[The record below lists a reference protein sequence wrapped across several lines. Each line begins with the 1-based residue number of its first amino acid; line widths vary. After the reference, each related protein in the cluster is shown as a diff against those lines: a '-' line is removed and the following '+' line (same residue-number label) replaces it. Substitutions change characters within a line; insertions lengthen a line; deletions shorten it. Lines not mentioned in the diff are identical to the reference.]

1 MKRFCFLLL
10 VMLAACVP
18 TTRYLPPDTPL
29 VYPTAYRS
37 LFSATLQELTA
48 AYVPDGLRRRTFA
61 ISQADPE
68 TGLITA
74 VRSERGPA
82 TTLNYRFPYRDDE
95 DEDDFPGGFPYGL
108 GFNLAIPVPV
118 TPPLRTVITIVVR
131 PQGQGA
137 SIIYSTQGPDGLS
150 SNDAERFMR
159 RVIAGLDARF
169 LTPVGAGEGVL
180 EPLEPA
186 SP

>member
-1 MKRFCFLLL
+1 MKRLCFLLL
-10 VMLAACVP
+10 VVLAACAP

-29 VYPTAYRS
+29 FYPTDYRS

-48 AYVPDGLRRRTFA
+48 TYVPDGLRRRTFA

-74 VRSERGPA
+74 VRSERGPV
-82 TTLNYRFPYRDDE
+82 TTLNYRFPYDEDE

-108 GFNLAIPVPV
+108 GFKLAIPVPV
-118 TPPLRTVITIVVR
+118 TPPLRTTITIVVR
-131 PQGQGA
+131 PQGEGA
-137 SIIYSTQGPDGLS
+137 SIIYSTQGPDGTS

-169 LTPVGAGEGVL
+169 LRPTEEAAQ
-180 EPLEPA
+180 PLEPA
-186 SP
+186 TP